1 MIALVIVFLGFGL
14 LGIVAYAAFIVAVG
28 TVCGVFYWT
37 WRVVRFVARLAWV
50 LACAVV
56 AIVRDV
62 LRFARIIARLAWRV
76 VRFVALAFVHVG
88 DDLARL
94 AR

>member
-1 MIALVIVFLGFGL
+1 MIAVLIVFLGFGL
-14 LGIVAYAAFIVAVG
+14 LGIAAYAAFIVAVG

-37 WRVVRFVARLAWV
+37 WRLVRFLVRLARV

-62 LRFARIIARLAWRV
+62 FRFARFIAWLAWRV
-76 VRFVALAFVHVG
+76 VQFVALAFVHVG

-94 AR
+94 VR